1 MGRLVAIPGG
11 RAGVPSGSPARAGG
25 REDCAATSGDGAQ
38 RDPGPPAAPGR
49 HRHEEAPARG
59 LVEELYRRHAAAVHA
74 RCRYLLRDEEA
85 ARDATQDVFVRTLR
99 ALPEL
104 RDAASPTAFLVR
116 AATNHCLNLMRAS
129 RAAWR
134 DEVVRMGRE
143 RAARGIDPES
153 RELVRVLLGAAP
165 REAQEVA
172 VLYFV
177 DELTQ
182 AEVAELTGRSLPTV
196 RRRLRDFLAAA
207 RGALAEAFPGL
218 SLPDPEE
225 LP

>member
-1 MGRLVAIPGG
+1 VARLEVIAGG
-11 RAGVPSGSPARAGG
+11 RAGAAGPLPASPAA
-25 REDCAATSGDGAQ
+25 
-38 RDPGPPAAPGR
+38 
-49 HRHEEAPARG
+49 G
-59 LVEELYRRHAAAVHA
+59 LVEELYRRHAAGVLA

-85 ARDATQDVFVRTLR
+85 ARDAAQEVFVRALR

-104 RDAASPTAFLVR
+104 SAAASPTAYLMT
-116 AATNHCLNLMRAS
+116 AATHHCQNVLRAS

-134 DEVVRMGRE
+134 EELARLAGERRSAGVV
-143 RAARGIDPES
+143 PES
-153 RELVRVLLGAAP
+153 RELVRALLGAAP
-165 REAQEVA
+165 EEAQEIA

-182 AEVAELTGRSLPTV
+182 AEIAEATGRSLPTV
-196 RRRLRDFLAAA
+196 RKRLREFLAAA
-207 RGALAEAFPGL
+207 RGALREALPDL